1 MRREPVHVDS
11 MAQQGEGDVRT
22 AVVGPTGAAL
32 DEAGVA
38 RDAPV
43 MVMLHGFDSR
53 WVRQYQHEAIQAVHH
68 MLAHGCRSWQ
78 CAAGLSGNAAVGPAL
93 SISWG

>member
-53 WVRQYQHEAIQAVHH
+53 WVRQY
-68 MLAHGCRSWQ
+68 
-78 CAAGLSGNAAVGPAL
+78 
-93 SISWG
+93 